1 MSEENLDGS
10 TDELLERV
18 LAELSTVRP
27 RPGLEERILS
37 KMRLHQ
43 WRRRWVWLNLAFVAP
58 LAATFILVVILPTS
72 IEPPVDLRS
81 AEPVRI
87 QTDSNTGLKTLALA
101 RERPVQR
108 TIQTPVKKR
117 PRPQAAPG
125 PLMESAAPEEVKKP
139 SMLSD
144 LQIDDWGPSELSVA
158 RLADSSAPLNDQGE
172 P

>member
-72 IEPPVDLRS
+72 IEPPVDLRP

-87 QTDSNTGLKTLALA
+87 QTDSNPGLKTLALA

-117 PRPQAAPG
+117 PRPQ
-125 PLMESAAPEEVKKP
+125 AAPEEVKKP